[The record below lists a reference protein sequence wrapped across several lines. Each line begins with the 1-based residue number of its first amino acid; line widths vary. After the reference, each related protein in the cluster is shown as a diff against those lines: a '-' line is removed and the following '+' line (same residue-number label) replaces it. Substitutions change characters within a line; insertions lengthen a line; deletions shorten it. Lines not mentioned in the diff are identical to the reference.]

1 MIYVDEAQIFISSPE
16 LSPEFKTNISN
27 NIFNTSVDTTNS
39 KWPNLVLHHS
49 FLAWWTHF
57 SFDMTNIVK
66 FKKAGMP
73 AFENL
78 RQMNHN
84 RFPLGSYSFV
94 NKSNKI
100 YKILETTLQ
109 KGHYISE

>member
-1 MIYVDEAQIFISSPE
+1 MLMKLKFVSLAQSFPLSLRPIYPVIYSTPLWTQQTQNDLTWF
-16 LSPEFKTNISN
+16 
-27 NIFNTSVDTTNS
+27 S
-39 KWPNLVLHHS
+39 KWPNLS

-57 SFDMTNIVK
+57 FFDMTNIVK

-84 RFPLGSYSFV
+84 RFLLGV
-94 NKSNKI
+94 
-100 YKILETTLQ
+100 ILL
-109 KGHYISE
+109 